1 MAETHYEPG
10 PSSLCK
16 FDHGV
21 KKRSFKKKKKRNVAS
36 QGTPSKDSGLGA
48 ILFVVCS
55 TGNWGQIKQYLLQSV
70 LSLDHLIV
78 DSFSSGLGP

>member
-1 MAETHYEPG
+1 M
-10 PSSLCK
+10 SLVPALCASLIM
-16 FDHGV
+16 GLRNV
-21 KKRSFKKKKKRNVAS
+21 ASKKKKKRNVAS